1 MKRIEYALATLLL
14 LCSCQEKIDYWM
26 SDAATATMD
35 RIVGEYALESAEWS
49 EGRIDLNDDG
59 ISDPDFLTELSTAMG
74 GRELRHLNVD
84 MDETF
89 AYKVRI
95 VWECRVAQLY
105 VYPNWRSE
113 VWWEPYS
120 LYEAFEIEADG
131 TFPQSLTFPGRE
143 FEDDMGYKKQ
153 LYVFKDIVCEFKDF
167 DVLSIKAETV
177 FYDYSSESVQRGTV
191 TYFFKCVSGK
201 GKSPVAEPV
210 EVSEIGIQERNCMK
224 TNEDRMIDFVA
235 KSYEENRF
243 DPKKAL
249 ARSQNGS
256 LRRSLSLSKRTVML
270 KRIAGVAAAAAVG
283 IFLYLSW
290 LTSWT
295 GYAAYDIAQTF
306 TLPDSSSVTLAPG
319 STLRLQKHKD
329 KRLVQMTGKVYFNVR
344 HDDRAP
350 FRVDAGSGFV
360 KVLGTRF
367 QVDSRD
373 PISVSVVSGKVLFS
387 AIRSG
392 EEALILTK
400 GQSAVLDPAASKP
413 VEITPKHPNPAAWA
427 TGEFIYDNTP
437 LPEVLSELSEYYDVT
452 LVAFD
457 AGHSSGESRRLSG
470 EFSTSSLQEILNL
483 INSALGTDIQIESQ
497 PTR

>member
-1 MKRIEYALATLLL
+1 
-14 LCSCQEKIDYWM
+14 
-26 SDAATATMD
+26 
-35 RIVGEYALESAEWS
+35 
-49 EGRIDLNDDG
+49 
-59 ISDPDFLTELSTAMG
+59 
-74 GRELRHLNVD
+74 
-84 MDETF
+84 
-89 AYKVRI
+89 
-95 VWECRVAQLY
+95 
-105 VYPNWRSE
+105 
-113 VWWEPYS
+113 
-120 LYEAFEIEADG
+120 
-131 TFPQSLTFPGRE
+131 
-143 FEDDMGYKKQ
+143 
-153 LYVFKDIVCEFKDF
+153 
-167 DVLSIKAETV
+167 
-177 FYDYSSESVQRGTV
+177 
-191 TYFFKCVSGK
+191 
-201 GKSPVAEPV
+201 
-210 EVSEIGIQERNCMK
+210 MK

-319 STLRLQKHKD
+319 STLRLQKHKG

-350 FRVDAGSGFV
+350 FRVNAGSGFV

-437 LPEVLSELSEYYDVT
+437 LPEVLSELSEYYGVT

-457 AGHSSGESRRLSG
+457 AGHSSGESRSLSG
-470 EFSTSSLQEILNL
+470 EFSTSSLPEILNL

-497 PTR
+497 PMR

>member
-1 MKRIEYALATLLL
+1 
-14 LCSCQEKIDYWM
+14 
-26 SDAATATMD
+26 
-35 RIVGEYALESAEWS
+35 
-49 EGRIDLNDDG
+49 
-59 ISDPDFLTELSTAMG
+59 
-74 GRELRHLNVD
+74 
-84 MDETF
+84 
-89 AYKVRI
+89 
-95 VWECRVAQLY
+95 
-105 VYPNWRSE
+105 
-113 VWWEPYS
+113 
-120 LYEAFEIEADG
+120 
-131 TFPQSLTFPGRE
+131 
-143 FEDDMGYKKQ
+143 
-153 LYVFKDIVCEFKDF
+153 
-167 DVLSIKAETV
+167 
-177 FYDYSSESVQRGTV
+177 
-191 TYFFKCVSGK
+191 
-201 GKSPVAEPV
+201 
-210 EVSEIGIQERNCMK
+210 MK

-295 GYAAYDIAQTF
+295 DYAAYDIAQTF

-367 QVDSRD
+367 QVDSQD

-470 EFSTSSLQEILNL
+470 EFSTSSLPEILNL
-483 INSALGTDIQIESQ
+483 INSALGSDIQIESQ

>member
-1 MKRIEYALATLLL
+1 
-14 LCSCQEKIDYWM
+14 
-26 SDAATATMD
+26 
-35 RIVGEYALESAEWS
+35 
-49 EGRIDLNDDG
+49 
-59 ISDPDFLTELSTAMG
+59 
-74 GRELRHLNVD
+74 
-84 MDETF
+84 
-89 AYKVRI
+89 
-95 VWECRVAQLY
+95 
-105 VYPNWRSE
+105 
-113 VWWEPYS
+113 
-120 LYEAFEIEADG
+120 
-131 TFPQSLTFPGRE
+131 
-143 FEDDMGYKKQ
+143 
-153 LYVFKDIVCEFKDF
+153 
-167 DVLSIKAETV
+167 
-177 FYDYSSESVQRGTV
+177 
-191 TYFFKCVSGK
+191 
-201 GKSPVAEPV
+201 
-210 EVSEIGIQERNCMK
+210 MK

-290 LTSWT
+290 LTSWID
-295 GYAAYDIAQTF
+295 YAAYDIAQTF

-457 AGHSSGESRRLSG
+457 AGHSSGESRSLSG
-470 EFSTSSLQEILNL
+470 EFSTSSLPEILNL

-497 PTR
+497 PVR

>member
-1 MKRIEYALATLLL
+1 
-14 LCSCQEKIDYWM
+14 
-26 SDAATATMD
+26 
-35 RIVGEYALESAEWS
+35 
-49 EGRIDLNDDG
+49 
-59 ISDPDFLTELSTAMG
+59 
-74 GRELRHLNVD
+74 
-84 MDETF
+84 
-89 AYKVRI
+89 
-95 VWECRVAQLY
+95 
-105 VYPNWRSE
+105 
-113 VWWEPYS
+113 
-120 LYEAFEIEADG
+120 
-131 TFPQSLTFPGRE
+131 
-143 FEDDMGYKKQ
+143 
-153 LYVFKDIVCEFKDF
+153 
-167 DVLSIKAETV
+167 
-177 FYDYSSESVQRGTV
+177 
-191 TYFFKCVSGK
+191 
-201 GKSPVAEPV
+201 
-210 EVSEIGIQERNCMK
+210 MK

-249 ARSQNGS
+249 ARSQNGT
-256 LRRSLSLSKRTVML
+256 LHRSLSLSKRTVML
-270 KRIAGVAAAAAVG
+270 KRIIGIAAAVIVG
-283 IFLYLSW
+283 IFLYTSW
-290 LTSWT
+290 RTSWT
-295 GYAAYDIAQTF
+295 DYMAYDIPQTF

-319 STLRLQKHKD
+319 ATLRLQRHKD
-329 KRLVQMTGKVYFNVR
+329 NRLVQMTGKVYFNVR

-457 AGHSSGESRRLSG
+457 AGHSSGESRSLSG

>member
-1 MKRIEYALATLLL
+1 
-14 LCSCQEKIDYWM
+14 
-26 SDAATATMD
+26 
-35 RIVGEYALESAEWS
+35 
-49 EGRIDLNDDG
+49 
-59 ISDPDFLTELSTAMG
+59 
-74 GRELRHLNVD
+74 
-84 MDETF
+84 
-89 AYKVRI
+89 
-95 VWECRVAQLY
+95 
-105 VYPNWRSE
+105 
-113 VWWEPYS
+113 
-120 LYEAFEIEADG
+120 
-131 TFPQSLTFPGRE
+131 
-143 FEDDMGYKKQ
+143 
-153 LYVFKDIVCEFKDF
+153 
-167 DVLSIKAETV
+167 
-177 FYDYSSESVQRGTV
+177 
-191 TYFFKCVSGK
+191 
-201 GKSPVAEPV
+201 
-210 EVSEIGIQERNCMK
+210 MK

-270 KRIAGVAAAAAVG
+270 KRIIGIAAAVIVG
-283 IFLYLSW
+283 IFLYTSW
-290 LTSWT
+290 RTSWT
-295 GYAAYDIAQTF
+295 DYMAYDIPQTF

-319 STLRLQKHKD
+319 ATLRLQRHKD
-329 KRLVQMTGKVYFNVR
+329 NRLVQMTGKVYFNVR

-427 TGEFIYDNTP
+427 TGEFIYDNTS

>member
-1 MKRIEYALATLLL
+1 
-14 LCSCQEKIDYWM
+14 
-26 SDAATATMD
+26 
-35 RIVGEYALESAEWS
+35 
-49 EGRIDLNDDG
+49 
-59 ISDPDFLTELSTAMG
+59 
-74 GRELRHLNVD
+74 
-84 MDETF
+84 
-89 AYKVRI
+89 
-95 VWECRVAQLY
+95 
-105 VYPNWRSE
+105 
-113 VWWEPYS
+113 
-120 LYEAFEIEADG
+120 
-131 TFPQSLTFPGRE
+131 
-143 FEDDMGYKKQ
+143 
-153 LYVFKDIVCEFKDF
+153 
-167 DVLSIKAETV
+167 
-177 FYDYSSESVQRGTV
+177 
-191 TYFFKCVSGK
+191 
-201 GKSPVAEPV
+201 
-210 EVSEIGIQERNCMK
+210 MK

-270 KRIAGVAAAAAVG
+270 KRIAGVATAAAVG

-295 GYAAYDIAQTF
+295 DYAAYDIAQTF

-413 VEITPKHPNPAAWA
+413 VEITPKHPNPAAWV

-457 AGHSSGESRRLSG
+457 AGHSSGESRSLSG
-470 EFSTSSLQEILNL
+470 EFSTSSLPEILNL
-483 INSALGTDIQIESQ
+483 INSALGSDIQIESQ

>member
-1 MKRIEYALATLLL
+1 
-14 LCSCQEKIDYWM
+14 
-26 SDAATATMD
+26 
-35 RIVGEYALESAEWS
+35 
-49 EGRIDLNDDG
+49 
-59 ISDPDFLTELSTAMG
+59 
-74 GRELRHLNVD
+74 
-84 MDETF
+84 
-89 AYKVRI
+89 
-95 VWECRVAQLY
+95 
-105 VYPNWRSE
+105 
-113 VWWEPYS
+113 
-120 LYEAFEIEADG
+120 
-131 TFPQSLTFPGRE
+131 
-143 FEDDMGYKKQ
+143 
-153 LYVFKDIVCEFKDF
+153 
-167 DVLSIKAETV
+167 
-177 FYDYSSESVQRGTV
+177 
-191 TYFFKCVSGK
+191 
-201 GKSPVAEPV
+201 
-210 EVSEIGIQERNCMK
+210 
-224 TNEDRMIDFVA
+224 MIDFVA

-243 DPKKAL
+243 DPKKSL

-270 KRIAGVAAAAAVG
+270 KRIAGVATAAAVG

-295 GYAAYDIAQTF
+295 DYAAYDIAQTF
-306 TLPDSSSVTLAPG
+306 TLPDSSSVTLAPE